1 MDHELILDSRP
12 DRTDVI
18 NHEDIINLIILLET
32 RNCVEEFLFMEEYY
46 G

>member
-1 MDHELILDSRP
+1 MEHELILDGRP

-32 RNCVEEFLFMEEYY
+32 CNDVEEFLFMEEYY
-46 G
+46 E